1 MGKDL
6 NFRRCMMR
14 IAGWELLIVLAIVV
28 IVFGVGRI
36 SKIGGELG
44 SGIKAFKD
52 GLQGEDEEVP
62 PEESDQEPS

>member
-1 MGKDL
+1 
-6 NFRRCMMR
+6 MR
-14 IAGWELLIVLAIVV
+14 IAGWELIIVLAIVV

-52 GLQGEDEEVP
+52 GLQGEDDEETP
-62 PEESDQEPS
+62 QESDQEES

>member
-1 MGKDL
+1 MVTEKI
-6 NFRRCMMR
+6 NRRFEMR

-52 GLQGEDEEVP
+52 GLQGDDEEASA
-62 PEESDQEPS
+62 EESDQELD

>member
-1 MGKDL
+1 
-6 NFRRCMMR
+6 MR
-14 IAGWELLIVLAIVV
+14 IAGWELIIVLAIVV

-52 GLQGEDEEVP
+52 GLQGNDEEDS
-62 PEESDQEPS
+62 EQESDQEAS

>member
-1 MGKDL
+1 
-6 NFRRCMMR
+6 MR
-14 IAGWELLIVLAIVV
+14 IAGWELIIVLAIVV

-52 GLQGEDEEVP
+52 GLQGEDDEEAP
-62 PEESDQEPS
+62 QESDQEES

>member
-1 MGKDL
+1 
-6 NFRRCMMR
+6 MR
-14 IAGWELLIVLAIVV
+14 IAGWELVIVLAIVV

-52 GLQGEDEEVP
+52 GLTGGDDDEES
-62 PEESDQEPS
+62 PEETDQEES